1 MGASPL
7 LLLVRPRPPR
17 PAWGIAVAVFLI
29 VVETLLVYPLLGVTT
44 TAAVDVIYLFGVLL
58 VSTLWG
64 LWLGVATAVASS
76 LAYVFFHTSPVGRF
90 TVTDSRD
97 WVQLAIFLVV
107 AVLTSALADMS
118 RLRAVEA
125 QESDLTAELAGLL
138 LNVDDIAATLP
149 AVAQRIALALD
160 LPAAAVEVETL
171 FDKTGEETG
180 RGEAPPGGASRGARH
195 TFALRDG
202 GTALGTLY
210 VRAGVSARQV
220 RRLRQRVVPSLAS
233 LLRAARERGV
243 MLNALELRGE
253 AFQQLARQQTALR
266 RVATLVARGASPTE
280 VFDAVMTEVSR
291 LLDNRHTTLVRYE
304 SDDRLTI
311 VATNQPGLPGLI
323 GSGRPIEDSAVASR
337 VWHTGGAVR
346 IDDYADVPGTSGAL
360 GRMLGIHA
368 AVGVPIVVEDRLW
381 GAVAVSSMR
390 PEPLPRDAEASIRDF
405 TDLAATA
412 ISNADN
418 RAQLF
423 ASRARIATAADEERQ
438 RIEHELH
445 AGAQQQLVA
454 IYLELGALGT
464 AEDADSIPPP
474 VRAQLARTTAGLK
487 EVVQHLREFAQSI
500 HPAVLTTGG
509 LKPALKALAR
519 RCPVPVDLQVHAD
532 HPLPAGVETTA
543 YHVVSESLKNA
554 AKHAHGSVVHVE
566 VTTQH
571 RTLRLAIHDDGVGGA
586 DPEQGAGLIGL
597 KDRVETLGGHMT
609 ITSPPGAGTSLLA
622 TIPIVPGM
630 T

>member
-7 LLLVRPRPPR
+7 LLLVRPRQPR
-17 PAWGIAVAVFLI
+17 RAWGIAVAVFMI
-29 VVETLLVYPLLGVTT
+29 VVETLLVYPLLAVTT
-44 TAAVDVIYLFGVLL
+44 TAAVDVIYLLGVLV

-64 LWLGVATAVASS
+64 LWLGVATAVAST
-76 LAYVFFHTSPVGRF
+76 LAYAFFHTSPAGRF
-90 TVTDSRD
+90 TATDSRD

-118 RLRAVEA
+118 RSRAVEA
-125 QESDLTAELAGLL
+125 QESDLTAEMASLL
-138 LNVDDIAATLP
+138 LNVDDVAA
-149 AVAQRIALALD
+149 AVPTVAHRIAHALD

-171 FDKTGEETG
+171 FEGEP
-180 RGEAPPGGASRGARH
+180 PPGGASRDVRH
-195 TFALRDG
+195 TFALYDG
-202 GTALGTLY
+202 GTALGTLQ
-210 VRAGVSARQV
+210 VRAVVSAEQLQ
-220 RRLRQRVVPSLAS
+220 RLRQRVVPSLAS
-233 LLRAARERGV
+233 LLRAARERGA

-253 AFQQLARQQTALR
+253 AFQRLARQQAALR
-266 RVATLVARGASPTE
+266 RVATLVARGASPAE

-291 LLDNRHTTLVRYE
+291 LLDNRPTTLVRYE
-304 SDDRLTI
+304 SDDRFTI
-311 VATNQPGLPGLI
+311 LATNQPGLPKLI
-323 GSGRPIEDSAVASR
+323 GSGRPIEDAATVAR
-337 VWHTGGAVR
+337 VWHTGGAAR
-346 IDDYADVPGTSGAL
+346 IDDYAEIPGTSGAL
-360 GRMLGIHA
+360 GRVLGVHA
-368 AVGVPIVVEDRLW
+368 AVGVPIVVEGRLW
-381 GAVAVSSMR
+381 GAVAVASMR
-390 PEPLPRDAEASIRDF
+390 PEPLPSDAEASIKDF
-405 TDLAATA
+405 TDLASTA

-454 IYLELGALGT
+454 IYLELGALGA
-464 AEDADSIPPP
+464 AEQADTIPPP
-474 VRAQLARTTAGLK
+474 VRAQLARATGELK

-509 LKPALKALAR
+509 LKPALNALAR
-519 RCPVPVDLQVHAD
+519 RCPVPVDLRIHAE

-571 RTLRLAIHDDGVGGA
+571 KTLRLAIHDDGVGGA
-586 DPEQGAGLIGL
+586 DPERGVGLIGL

-622 TIPIVPGM
+622 TIPIDHE
-630 T
+630 